1 MRNFLIGLL
10 VFALVPATVFA
21 GGGGAKPTSFIKVR
35 NGSGEQLAVIV
46 DPPAVIPTNLDAF
59 RAAGGKLLNTGETAS
74 FNVKEGSHTVAAA
87 YINAQ
92 AQAPGA
98 TGTRTISVGKSRTVN
113 ITATGSS
120 AAAPVLTIN

>member
-35 NGSGEQLAVIV
+35 NNDGEQLAVIV
-46 DPPAVIPTNLDAF
+46 NPPAQIPTDLNAF

-74 FNVKEGSHTVAAA
+74 FQVKQGSHVVAGA
-87 YINAQ
+87 YINAN

-98 TGTRTISVGKSRTVN
+98 IGSKTISVGKSKTVT
-113 ITATGSS
+113 IHATGNSG
-120 AAAPVLTIN
+120 AAPTFTIK

>member
-35 NGSGEQLAVIV
+35 NNDGQQLAVIV
-46 DPPAVIPTNLDAF
+46 NPPANIPQDPAQF
-59 RAAGGKLLNTGETAS
+59 RAIGGKILNTGETAS

-92 AQAPGA
+92 AQAPGV
-98 TGTRTISVGKSRTVN
+98 TGTRTISVGKARTVN
-113 ITATGSS
+113 ITATGNSG
-120 AAAPVLTIN
+120 AAPVLTIH